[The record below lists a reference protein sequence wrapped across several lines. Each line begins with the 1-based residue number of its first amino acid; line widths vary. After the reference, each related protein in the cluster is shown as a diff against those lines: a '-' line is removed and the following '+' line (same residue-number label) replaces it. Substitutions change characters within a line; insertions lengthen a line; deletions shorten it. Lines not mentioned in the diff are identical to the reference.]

1 MKKLRTLLFTLSV
14 LGGLSGLAAPLSG
27 AAVYHSDGSVAK
39 VKALH
44 NAASDGDTITL
55 PAGTFTWSTP
65 VTISK
70 AIKIQGEGSGRIIGD
85 TKSSVTVGTGSK
97 TFTTTRS
104 GLPIQ
109 AGQILRVAKMPHSA
123 GGGGSQS
130 DPPGR
135 GTYMEGTVTTYSGTT
150 LVMNVTTTQGSG
162 TWTFWWI
169 ATQSAT
175 TIVNNYSNGGKPSV
189 SLVQINQSRAGS
201 TEISGIRFLANPAT
215 TNRSG
220 FIGLGSIASL
230 NPKTKIHDCW
240 FENDGGGAA
249 AIYAA
254 TNQGLVWNCSFDD
267 TFSQAAAAITLK
279 WEDANGAPSW
289 TSNSTMGADDTN
301 GATNFYIE
309 DCDFHAYLVAAD
321 PDSNSRMVFRHNV
334 FDNSGLSSHG
344 ADTGPIGMRHVELYD
359 NELIFDNFGEC
370 DGSVTLNVPWFFWQ
384 RGGTG
389 VITDN
394 ILPAI
399 SSCAWGNKGNI
410 LFSVLNTRRN
420 SGPYCCW
427 KNYPAPHQ
435 VGQGYGSSAVFHK
448 YTPTNCW
455 GQGENFSYYTF
466 SEPVYIWNNRGT
478 AGNQVNLNAES
489 EDPCGN
495 NQLLT
500 SYIQADRDYKLEP
513 KPGYVKFTYPHPLR
527 SSISASQLRPSAGAS
542 PLPESAFDPGSPN
555 VTGAKSS
562 SRRWP
567 GKYHKK
573 EKKGWGSLRKKEK
586 QTGESSESDMAGGH
600 ETPDEQNR

>member
-1 MKKLRTLLFTLSV
+1 VKRIGSLLFTLSA
-14 LGGLSGLAAPLSG
+14 LGGLNGLLAPLSG
-27 AAVYHSDGSVAK
+27 AAIYHSDGSAAK

-44 NAASDGDTITL
+44 KAALDGDTITL

-70 AIKIQGEGSGRIIGD
+70 AIKIQGEDSGRIIGD

-97 TFTTTRS
+97 TFATTRS

-109 AGQILRVAKMPHSA
+109 AGQILRVAKMPH
-123 GGGGSQS
+123 
-130 DPPGR
+130 PPGGAGSESNPPAR
-135 GTYMEGTVTTYSGTT
+135 GTYMEGTVTSYSGTT

-169 ATQSAT
+169 ATQPAT
-175 TIVNNYSNGGKPSV
+175 TIVNNYSNGGNPFV
-189 SLVQINQSRAGS
+189 NLVQINQSLAGS
-201 TEISGIRFLANPAT
+201 AEFSGIRFLANPTT

-220 FIGLGSIASL
+220 FIGIGSVAYLS
-230 NPKTKIHDCW
+230 PKTKIHDCW

-249 AIYAA
+249 AIYAE

-289 TSNSTMGADDTN
+289 TTNSTMGADDTN

-321 PDSNSRMVFRHNV
+321 PDSNSRIVFRHNV

-344 ADTGPIGMRHVELYD
+344 ADTGPIGLRHVELYD

-370 DGSVTLNVPWFFWQ
+370 DGSITLNVPWFFWQ

-420 SGPYCCW
+420 SGGYPCW
-427 KNYPAPHQ
+427 TTYPAPHQ
-435 VGQGYGSSAVFHK
+435 VGQGYGSGAVFHSH
-448 YTPTNCW
+448 YSGANY
-455 GQGENFSYYTF
+455 GRLNYYTYL
-466 SEPVYIWNNRGT
+466 EPVYIWNNSGT
-478 AGNQVNLNAES
+478 GSNRVSLNAEPA
-489 EDPCGN
+489 DPCGN

-500 SYIQADRDYKLEP
+500 NYVQAGRDYKLEA
-513 KPGYVKFTYPHPLR
+513 KPGYVKYTYPHPAR
-527 SSISASQLRPSAGAS
+527 SGSQPPPPPTASATPSS
-542 PLPESAFDPGSPN
+542 PQN
-555 VTGAKSS
+555 VQK
-562 SRRWP
+562 
-567 GKYHKK
+567 KK
-573 EKKGWGSLRKKEK
+573 EKKVKKWKWGKAKENS
-586 QTGESSESDMAGGH
+586 T
-600 ETPDEQNR
+600 N